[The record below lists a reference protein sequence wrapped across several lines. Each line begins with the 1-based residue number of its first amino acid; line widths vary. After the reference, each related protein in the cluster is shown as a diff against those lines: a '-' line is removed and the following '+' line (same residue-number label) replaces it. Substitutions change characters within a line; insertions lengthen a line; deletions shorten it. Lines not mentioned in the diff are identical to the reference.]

1 MITTKAKIMGF
12 LMTSVLALS
21 APLVYADNANGGNV
35 SAGGQPAVSDDQ
47 SSSEQG
53 EHSWGHGHWGRYG
66 DHHQGG
72 FFKDLTDDQKKQLK
86 DIWQKQKEAK
96 KAIFTQIKADKTAIT
111 NELLQTTPD
120 VNKINDLKSKLEAFG
135 AQMLDNRI
143 NSDLEVK
150 KILTAEQFAQY
161 LEFQKHKFGRFH
173 KGEWGHNGEGLGH
186 WKQCGRHH
194 RHHDGNW
201 GDQRDGGYGEHDG
214 HGYDNGDN
222 E

>member
-1 MITTKAKIMGF
+1 MRITKTGITGV
-12 LMTSVLALS
+12 LMSAVLALS

-35 SAGGQPAVSDDQ
+35 SGGQPAVSDDQ
-47 SSSEQG
+47 SSSGQG
-53 EHSWGHGHWGRYG
+53 EHAWGHGHWGRHG
-66 DHHQGG
+66 DHQRGG

-120 VNKINDLKSKLEAFG
+120 VNKINDLKSKLEALG

-161 LEFQKHKFGRFH
+161 LEFQKHKFGRSH
-173 KGEWGHNGEGLGH
+173 RGQWGHSGEGWGH
-186 WKQCGRHH
+186 WKH
-194 RHHDGNW
+194 
-201 GDQRDGGYGEHDG
+201 
-214 HGYDNGDN
+214 
-222 E
+222 

>member
-1 MITTKAKIMGF
+1 MRITKTGITGV
-12 LMTSVLALS
+12 LMSVVLALS

-35 SAGGQPAVSDDQ
+35 SGGQPAVSDDQ
-47 SSSEQG
+47 SSSGQG
-53 EHSWGHGHWGRYG
+53 EHAWGHGHWGKHG
-66 DHHQGG
+66 DHQQGG

-96 KAIFTQIKADKTAIT
+96 KALFTQIKADKTAIT

-120 VNKINDLKSKLEAFG
+120 VNKINDLKSKLEALG

-161 LEFQKHKFGRFH
+161 LEFQKHKFGRSH
-173 KGEWGHNGEGLGH
+173 RGEWGHNGEGWGH
-186 WKQCGRHH
+186 WKGCGHHH
-194 RHHDGNW
+194 RHHHGNW
-201 GDQRDGGYGEHDG
+201 GEQRDGGYGEHDG

>member
-1 MITTKAKIMGF
+1 
-12 LMTSVLALS
+12 LALS

-35 SAGGQPAVSDDQ
+35 SGGQPAVSDDQ
-47 SSSEQG
+47 SSSGQG
-53 EHSWGHGHWGRYG
+53 DHEWGHGHWGKHG
-66 DHHQGG
+66 DHQEGG

-96 KAIFTQIKADKTAIT
+96 KAAFEQIKADKEALT

-120 VNKINDLKSKLEAFG
+120 VNKINDLKSKLEALG

-173 KGEWGHNGEGLGH
+173 KGNGDIMAKVGVIGNSAII
-186 WKQCGRHH
+186 RHH
-194 RHHDGNW
+194 HGNW
-201 GDQRDGGYGEHDG
+201 GDQRDGGYGEHQG

>member
-1 MITTKAKIMGF
+1 MTKTKTRIMGF
-12 LMTSVLALS
+12 LMTALLAFS
-21 APLVYADNANGGNV
+21 APLVYADNANSGNV
-35 SAGGQPAVSDDQ
+35 SGGQPAVSDDQ
-47 SSSEQG
+47 SSSGQG
-53 EHSWGHGHWGRYG
+53 DHEWGHGHG
-66 DHHQGG
+66 DKHGDRQRGG

-96 KAIFTQIKADKTAIT
+96 KAAFEQIKADKDAIT

-120 VNKINDLKSKLEAFG
+120 VNKINDLKSKLEALG

-143 NSDLEVK
+143 SSDLEVK

-161 LEFQKHKFGRFH
+161 LEFQKHKFGRSH
-173 KGEWGHNGEGLGH
+173 RGQWGHRGEGWGH
-186 WKQCGRHH
+186 WKHCGHH
-194 RHHDGNW
+194 RHHHGNW
-201 GDQRDGGYGEHDG
+201 GGQRDGDYGEHQG

>member
-12 LMTSVLALS
+12 LMTSVLVLS
-21 APLVYADNANGGNV
+21 APLGFADNAPNGGNV
-35 SAGGQPAVSDDQ
+35 SGGQPAVSDDQ
-47 SSSEQG
+47 SSSGQG
-53 EHSWGHGHWGRYG
+53 DHEWGHGHWDKHG
-66 DHHQGG
+66 DHQGGG

-96 KAIFTQIKADKTAIT
+96 KAAFEQIKANKEALT

-120 VNKINDLKSKLEAFG
+120 VNKINDLKSKLEALG
-135 AQMLDNRI
+135 AQILDNRI
-143 NSDLEVK
+143 GSDLEVK

-161 LEFQKHKFGRFH
+161 LEFQKHKFGRSH
-173 KGEWGHNGEGLGH
+173 KGKWGHSGEGWGH
-186 WKQCGRHH
+186 WKHCKHHH
-194 RHHDGNW
+194 RHHHGNS
-201 GDQRDGGYGEHDG
+201 GDQRDGGYGEHQG

>member
-1 MITTKAKIMGF
+1 MINTKAKIMGF

-35 SAGGQPAVSDDQ
+35 SGGQTAVSNDQ
-47 SSSEQG
+47 SSSGQG
-53 EHSWGHGHWGRYG
+53 DYEWGHGHG
-66 DHHQGG
+66 DKHGDRQRGG

-96 KAIFTQIKADKTAIT
+96 KAAFEQIKADKDAIT

-120 VNKINDLKSKLEAFG
+120 VNKINDLKSKLEALG

-143 NSDLEVK
+143 SSDLEVK

-161 LEFQKHKFGRFH
+161 LEFQKHKFGRSH
-173 KGEWGHNGEGLGH
+173 RGQWGHRGEGWGH
-186 WKQCGRHH
+186 WKHCGHH
-194 RHHDGNW
+194 RHHHGNW
-201 GDQRDGGYGEHDG
+201 GDQRDGGYGEHQG
-214 HGYDNGDN
+214 HGYDNGDS

>member
-1 MITTKAKIMGF
+1 MINTKAKIMGF
-12 LMTSVLALS
+12 LMTSLLALS
-21 APLVYADNANGGNV
+21 VPLVYADNASNSNGPGDQ
-35 SAGGQPAVSDDQ
+35 SAVADDQ
-47 SSSEQG
+47 STAGQG
-53 EHSWGHGHWGRYG
+53 DHDWGHGHWGKHG
-66 DHHQGG
+66 DYQRGG
-72 FFKDLTDDQKKQLK
+72 FFKDLTDDQKKQLE

-120 VNKINDLKSKLEAFG
+120 VNKINDLKSKLEALG

-150 KILTAEQFAQY
+150 KILTTEQFAQY
-161 LEFQKHKFGRFH
+161 LEFQKHKFGRSH
-173 KGEWGHNGEGLGH
+173 RGQWGHRGEGWGH
-186 WKQCGRHH
+186 WKHCRHH
-194 RHHDGNW
+194 HGNW
-201 GDQRDGGYGEHDG
+201 GDQRDDGYGEHHC